1 MIDFSYLD
9 DMVDAK
15 KARNKNRQLIESE
28 NLDDYGYDG
37 GYLRNNGVG
46 GGQLLGSRP
55 QFQRGKASPLIE
67 EELPESKPH
76 FMARPQANAARQI
89 YDRMQAEK
97 NPWKKGM
104 PYSQATLDTFD
115 KSTPYEKK
123 MFGGIRNPR
132 QAANL
137 DANRPGGFQKLF
149 GAKMSK
155 DEIEN
160 RQYTPRAPKKSFWG
174 RLKNA
179 VTGGGR
185 KRSWME
191 MLFGAR
197 KRGAENTP
205 RAMGIKSTNA
215 PMGVSSGWA
224 DQLVDAS
231 EAGKLDEGGDSSEKL
246 LAAPGPQKAVEEE
259 NEAQNKSYETYN
271 ASEEEE
277 EKQPPVVSKQP
288 LLNAK
293 DAKRN
298 SLMENLYTMQ
308 NMVGNQQDDEDGDAT
323 IDDNSIDEDEDSN
336 GGYDPKLVTNFMHN
350 AGKGEGNEEMKSLFH
365 GYITSIFN
373 KT

>member
-1 MIDFSYLD
+1 
-9 DMVDAK
+9 
-15 KARNKNRQLIESE
+15 
-28 NLDDYGYDG
+28 
-37 GYLRNNGVG
+37 
-46 GGQLLGSRP
+46 
-55 QFQRGKASPLIE
+55 
-67 EELPESKPH
+67 
-76 FMARPQANAARQI
+76 MARPQANAARQI

-191 MLFGAR
+191 MFFGAR

-224 DQLVDAS
+224 DQLVDAGDAGMLGEGRDAS
-231 EAGKLDEGGDSSEKL
+231 EQL
-246 LAAPGPQKAVEEE
+246 LPAPGTQKAGEEQPAHQSAE
-259 NEAQNKSYETYN
+259 HII
-271 ASEEEE
+271 EEE

-308 NMVGNQQDDEDGDAT
+308 NIVANQQANEYGNPHQT
-323 IDDNSIDEDEDSN
+323 IDDNSVYEDDESD

-350 AGKGEGNEEMKSLFH
+350 AGNGDGNQEMPSFLQ

-373 KT
+373 QK

>member
-1 MIDFSYLD
+1 MPSVFSTELLNDIGYSSQ
-9 DMVDAK
+9 
-15 KARNKNRQLIESE
+15 ARNQNRQLIESE
-28 NLDDYGYDG
+28 NLDDYDDG
-37 GYLRNNGVG
+37 FTRNKGLG

-55 QFQRGKASPLIE
+55 QFQRGNASPLIE

-76 FMARPQANAARQI
+76 FMQRPQANAARQA
-89 YDRMQAEK
+89 YDRMQAAK
-97 NPWKKGM
+97 KPWKKGM

-123 MFGGIRNPR
+123 MFGGIRNAR

-137 DANRPGGFQKLF
+137 DENRPGGFQKLF
-149 GAKMSK
+149 GAKMSE

-191 MLFGAR
+191 MFFGAR

-224 DQLVDAS
+224 DQLVDAGD
-231 EAGKLDEGGDSSEKL
+231 AGKLGEGRDASEQL
-246 LAAPGPQKAVEEE
+246 LAAPGPQKAVEEQPAHQSAE
-259 NEAQNKSYETYN
+259 HII
-271 ASEEEE
+271 EEE
-277 EKQPPVVSKQP
+277 EKQPPAMSKQAA
-288 LLNAK
+288 LAFLGMNAK
-293 DAKRN
+293 GN
-298 SLMENLYTMQ
+298 SPMTNTNTTQ
-308 NMVGNQQDDEDGDAT
+308 NMVANQQANEYGNPHQT
-323 IDDNSIDEDEDSN
+323 IDDNSVDEDDDSD

-350 AGKGEGNEEMKSLFH
+350 AGKGDGNEEMPSFLQ

-373 KT
+373 QK